1 MPLLPY
7 LKKKLKWQEEKSHLE
22 IETACGKYPQQVIA
36 PNSEV
41 TTTMK
46 PKHVHCVLIVP
57 NGPTPPPFQA
67 IEVDAT
73 TSKLVGISNLTH
85 HLKLLLFLMC
95 HSLLTSMRPQIRTT
109 IWLLWVLPSLITLSQ

>member
-1 MPLLPY
+1 VPLLPY

-57 NGPTPPPFQA
+57 NGPTPPPSQA
-67 IEVDAT
+67 IDAT
-73 TSKLVGISNLTH
+73 TSKLVGINNLTP
-85 HLKLLLFLMC
+85 LFEVVVVSYVSIITNK
-95 HSLLTSMRPQIRTT
+95 HDTT
-109 IWLLWVLPSLITLSQ
+109 NQNNNMAPMGIAITYNPKPIV